1 MTADTH
7 FITVRRLHWY
17 AAAPWRAMF
26 RFRFPENHP
35 QSSEVTVVG
44 PTPGEA
50 RERAAHLRA
59 AMIKMRDRGEL

>member
-1 MTADTH
+1 VTTDTH
-7 FITVRRLHWY
+7 SITVRRLNWY

-26 RFRFPENHP
+26 RFRFTDQYAPA
-35 QSSEVTVVG
+35 QVTVVA